1 MNSENQ
7 IFETEIKRNFLDFF
21 RKKLKI
27 DSLNIQYGSQSMK
40 CSDISAMRYGIIQMY
55 INGIKA
61 NRMYEIGLKSSDGEK
76 KMRIFFQSLRLFVT
90 NKKMEEQYNTV
101 IEHLWAHIGKRLAKK
116 AISDLENG
124 KNYQIDNLEITPKGV
139 NIQNRDWLFR
149 KRKFFIEWKDLRKY
163 YADGKLYLYSE
174 TVKKAKAGYALNKVW
189 NSPVAGSVLDWI
201 FKEGRAYS
209 LASESRF

>member
-7 IFETEIKRNFLDFF
+7 IFETKIKRNFLDFF

-27 DSLNIQYGSQSMK
+27 DSVSIQYGNQSLR
-40 CSDISAMRYGIIQMY
+40 CADISAVRYGIIQMY

-61 NRMYEIGLKSSDGEK
+61 NRMYEIGLKSKDEKK
-76 KMRIFFQSLRLFVT
+76 KMRIFFQSMRLFMT
-90 NKKMEEQYNTV
+90 DRKMEDQYNTV
-101 IEHLWAHIGKRLAKK
+101 IEHLWTHIGKGLAQK
-116 AISDLENG
+116 AITDLENG
-124 KNYQIDNLEITPKGV
+124 RNYQIDNLEITQRGV
-139 NIQNRDWLFR
+139 HIQNRDWLFR

-163 YADGKLYLYSE
+163 YGDGKLYLYSE

-189 NSPVAGSVLDWI
+189 NSPVAGSVLDWVWQ
-201 FKEGRAYS
+201 EGRAYK